1 MEKILWDAIEFNF
14 VVDIFIKLIIQLF
27 ARVCIILNW
36 KILDTT
42 NVLYVAVWFY
52 FKFPWYLEKSPY
64 TKIKNGVKL
73 SMIHLRL
80 FKQ

>member
-1 MEKILWDAIEFNF
+1 MEKISWDAIEFNF

-42 NVLYVAVWFY
+42 NVLYRICSSMALFQ
-52 FKFPWYLEKSPY
+52 
-64 TKIKNGVKL
+64 L
-73 SMIHLRL
+73 SMILGKKSLHEN
-80 FKQ
+80 

>member
-1 MEKILWDAIEFNF
+1 MEKISWDAIEFNF

-42 NVLYVAVWFY
+42 NVLYRICSSMVLFQV
-52 FKFPWYLEKSPY
+52 
-64 TKIKNGVKL
+64 
-73 SMIHLRL
+73 SMILGKKSLHEN
-80 FKQ
+80 

>member
-1 MEKILWDAIEFNF
+1 MEKISWDAIEFNF

-42 NVLYVAVWFY
+42 NVLYRICSSMVLFQ
-52 FKFPWYLEKSPY
+52 
-64 TKIKNGVKL
+64 L
-73 SMIHLRL
+73 SMILGKKSLHEN
-80 FKQ
+80 